1 MNNRLLTTI
10 LVFVTTIVIGVGCSK
25 QIEDWGSLEQ
35 LENSQITIGIEPAEG
50 VVIRSGGQRFAT
62 FDFHLV
68 QSGQERVELD
78 IFKKFDF
85 ATNKIYIDGLSDGK
99 YELYILATAGD
110 CKADSAVI
118 NKVNSLDECWL
129 EFQGEEIKA
138 LQAQYYRESI
148 SLEVKHGSLTTPLPN
163 IRLKHLSGQI
173 KFLTEYKS
181 DFAQRATT
189 AIKVK
194 SNKPIV
200 ASSFSLKG
208 ETSNP
213 KKVAEIDITQSN
225 GTILLPPTVNN
236 EAAEWFVAHDC
247 AATFMDDMSNA
258 QIVRSEITSSVSKS
272 IKLNLNHQYDD
283 YGLYY
288 FGKEAASDYGQGDIK
303 FTKIFTQDEGPDFYR
318 WDGPNRRYV
327 KLQSPNTI
335 TLESERP
342 ALKRAEFFNM
352 QRVEDVVL
360 YAKIDGSADKY
371 RIVQFDELP
380 PFVELH
386 NIELAPGTKL
396 FHTKDGRCHRI
407 EVKANSVLTEIE
419 VVYAGEDSFSKF
431 LGEIVVPWVVQFNN
445 QTWYASFSNGR
456 YARECLCQMFNIAW
470 IFSQDGWW
478 DYLDTQLTNN
488 KPADRPDVIWTDQGD
503 GVSFENYKN
512 RMLTYNFFRIG
523 KVPDGHG
530 VAGYGQ
536 PNHVAVIEG
545 MWVGAFANPGYHFNT
560 IIHEIGHGYGS
571 TSLTRGHIS
580 NLVTGNG
587 SATSVCGICQRYFSS
602 ITAKLPFPTAASI
615 NALQATHT
623 KKN

>member
-10 LVFVTTIVIGVGCSK
+10 LVFVTTIVIGIGCSK
-25 QIEDWGSLEQ
+25 QMDEWSTQKELEK
-35 LENSQITIGIEPAEG
+35 SQIAIDIESAGG
-50 VVIRSGGQRFAT
+50 VEVRSVGHRFDT

-68 QSGQERVELD
+68 QSGQEGVEVD

-85 ATNKIYIDGLSDGK
+85 DRNKIYIDGLSDGK
-99 YELYILATAGD
+99 YELYILATKGD

-118 NKVNSLDECWL
+118 NKVNSLNECWL
-129 EFQGEEIKA
+129 EFQSEELKA

-148 SLEVKHGSLTTPLPN
+148 SLEIKDGTLTTALPN
-163 IRLKHLSGQI
+163 IRMKHLSGQI
-173 KFLTEYKS
+173 EFVTEYKS

-208 ETSNP
+208 EGSKP
-213 KKVAEIDITQSN
+213 KKVAEIDITQFN
-225 GTILLPPTVNN
+225 GTILLPPTVND
-236 EAAEWFVAHDC
+236 EAAEWFVSHDC
-247 AATFMDDMSNA
+247 AATFMEDMSSA

-283 YGLYY
+283 YGVYY
-288 FGKEAASDYGQGDIK
+288 FGKEAAANYGQGDIK
-303 FTKIFTQDEGPDFYR
+303 FTKIFTQDEGPDYYR

-327 KLQSPNTI
+327 KLKSPNTI

-352 QRVEDVVL
+352 QRVEDVEL
-360 YAKIDGSADKY
+360 YAKIDGSKDKY
-371 RIVQFDELP
+371 RVVQFDELP
-380 PFVELH
+380 PFVELY
-386 NIELAPGTKL
+386 NIELAPGAKL
-396 FHTKDGRCHRI
+396 YHTKDGRCHRI
-407 EVKANSVLTEIE
+407 EVTENSVLSEIE
-419 VVYAGEDSFSKF
+419 VVYSGNDSFSKF
-431 LGEIVVPWVVQFNN
+431 LDEIAVPWVVQFNN
-445 QTWYASFSNGR
+445 QTWYATFSDGR

-478 DYLDTQLTNN
+478 EYLDTQLTRN
-488 KPADRPDVIWTDQGD
+488 KPESRPDVIWTDQGD
-503 GVSFENYKN
+503 GISFENYKN

-523 KVPDGHG
+523 RVPDGNG

-536 PNHVAVIEG
+536 PNHIAVIQG
-545 MWVGAFANPGYHFNT
+545 MWIGAFSNPGYHFNT
-560 IIHEIGHGYGS
+560 IIHEMGHGYGS
-571 TSLTRGHIS
+571 TSLTRNHVS

-602 ITAKLPFPTAASI
+602 VMSRLPFPTAASI
-615 NALQATHT
+615 NALKETHT